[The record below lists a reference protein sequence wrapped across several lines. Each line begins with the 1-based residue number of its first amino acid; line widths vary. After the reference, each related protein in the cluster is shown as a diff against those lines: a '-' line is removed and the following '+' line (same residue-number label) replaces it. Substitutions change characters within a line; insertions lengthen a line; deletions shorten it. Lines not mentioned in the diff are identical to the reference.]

1 MEIRPS
7 MEDNHLTLKAIA
19 EARACLENHCVK
31 PPFFMYVHP
40 YWLLKLK
47 LGTRKQRHLIRLLR
61 SAQRKWG
68 LNPVVYPAVEV
79 RHA

>member
-1 MEIRPS
+1 MP
-7 MEDNHLTLKAIA
+7 DNRLTLKAIE
-19 EARACLENHCVK
+19 EAWACLEKYYVK
-31 PPFFMYVHP
+31 PCFYVYAIPCHI
-40 YWLLKLK
+40 LKFK